1 MKKITF
7 VLLALLLSTNLI
19 ANKYRIIETDIK
31 TNPASLKLFG
41 TTKAQSV
48 EREIPLDY
56 NKIFENETEIFEY
69 IEDYKIRLANVR
81 AFENINVDFSIK
93 PASDY
98 DLTSINSISP
108 DEYEVLSQIQDLFFV
123 TLLVELTDSIHVLA
137 MPYIKYNSNTG
148 SSLKIKM
155 KDTNF
160 LGTLNTMAAEF
171 LFNVEQKD
179 ESDKPKYNFEL
190 GFSYDQPYYLDP
202 FELTWVND
210 YSISYSIGEKSPEWN
225 AKTGLQAKLPFDR
238 ISYIFEFYQYFI
250 KNFDYA
256 IYSDSLYLAEE
267 GKISVPFT
275 IYQTK
280 HWGNLVWTP
289 YISLVHNWDFDHIN
303 ELNTDLSSPT
313 MTAGHSFA
321 ISRINWNNNFRTGFN
336 LSLANSYSYNFQRK
350 MLYPSISFESMLY
363 QEIELFEGKNFNRLG
378 ICLDFYYFTN
388 FVNTIYKDNPFYQ
401 NDGSSIGDRLRGIRD
416 NQYYLDPRCGKST
429 VTTSAFVLNMDF
441 PFHLFSTNFEHKF
454 LKYFNFDLQLSPFI
468 DMALIYNKYTKEWYN
483 PKDGFYTAGLEVLVY
498 PQKFSSYTV
507 RASVGYDIGRKLFD
521 DYLNMDWREN
531 VSKYEISIGLGL
543 HY

>member
-19 ANKYRIIETDIK
+19 ANKYKIIETDIK

-56 NKIFENETEIFEY
+56 KKIFENETEFFEY

-108 DEYEVLSQIQDLFFV
+108 DEYEELSQIQDLFFV

-210 YSISYSIGEKSPEWN
+210 YSISYSIGENSPEWN

-250 KNFDYA
+250 KNFDYVP
-256 IYSDSLYLAEE
+256 YSDSIYFAEE
-267 GKISVPFT
+267 GKISIPFT
-275 IYQTK
+275 LYSTK
-280 HWGNLVWTP
+280 HWGNLIWTP
-289 YISLVHNWDFDHIN
+289 YISFVHNWDFDRID

-313 MTAGHSFA
+313 MTAGHSFS
-321 ISRINWNNNFRTGFN
+321 ISRVNWNKNFRTGFD
-336 LSLANSYSYNFQRK
+336 LSLNNSFSYNFQRK
-350 MLYPSISFESMLY
+350 MLYPSISFDSLLY
-363 QEIELFEGKNFNRLG
+363 QEIELFEGNNFNRLG
-378 ICLDFYYFTN
+378 LCINFYYFIN

-416 NQYYLDPRCGKST
+416 NQYYIDPACGKST

-454 LKYFNFDLQLSPFI
+454 LKYFNFDLQISPFI
-468 DMALIYNKYTKEWYN
+468 DMALIYNKYTKEWFN

-507 RASVGYDIGRKLFD
+507 RASVGYDIGRKLLD

>member
-19 ANKYRIIETDIK
+19 ANKYKIIETDIK

-56 NKIFENETEIFEY
+56 KKIFENETDLFEY

-108 DEYEVLSQIQDLFFV
+108 DEYEELSQIQDLFFV

-256 IYSDSLYLAEE
+256 PYSDSIYFAEE
-267 GKISVPFT
+267 GKISIPFT
-275 IYQTK
+275 LYSTK
-280 HWGNLVWTP
+280 HWGNLIWTP
-289 YISLVHNWDFDHIN
+289 YLSFIHNWDFDRID

-321 ISRINWNNNFRTGFN
+321 ISRVNWNKNFRTGFD
-336 LSLANSYSYNFQRK
+336 LSLNNSFSYNFQRK
-350 MLYPSISFESMLY
+350 MLYPSISFDSLLY
-363 QEIELFEGKNFNRLG
+363 QEIELFEGNNFNRLG
-378 ICLDFYYFTN
+378 LCINFYYFIN
-388 FVNTIYKDNPFYQ
+388 FVNSIYKDNPFYQ

-416 NQYYLDPRCGKST
+416 NQYYIDPACGKST

-507 RASVGYDIGRKLFD
+507 RGSVGYDIGRKLFD

>member
-19 ANKYRIIETDIK
+19 ANKYKIIETDIK

-56 NKIFENETEIFEY
+56 NKIFENEAELFEY

-81 AFENINVDFSIK
+81 AFEQINVDFSIK
-93 PASDY
+93 PASDV
-98 DLTSINSISP
+98 DWSTLQNIDSE
-108 DEYEVLSQIQDLFFV
+108 DVELSQIEDLFFV
-123 TLLVELTDSIHVLA
+123 TILVELTDSIHVLA

-148 SSLKIKM
+148 SSFKIKM

-160 LGTLNTMAAEF
+160 LGSLNTMAAEM
-171 LFNVEQKD
+171 LFNVKQES
-179 ESDKPKYNFEL
+179 ESDAPKYNFEIS
-190 GFSYDQPYYLDP
+190 FSYDQPYDLDP
-202 FELTWVND
+202 FNLTWVND
-210 YSISYSIGEKSPEWN
+210 YSISYTIGETSPEWN
-225 AKTGLQAKLPFDR
+225 AQTGIKAELPFER
-238 ISYIFEFYQYFI
+238 VSYIFEFYQYFI

-256 IYSDSLYLAEE
+256 VYSDSVYLAEE
-267 GKISVPFT
+267 GKISVPLT
-275 IYQTK
+275 LYTTK
-280 HWGNLVWTP
+280 HWGKLQWTP
-289 YISLVHNWDFDHIN
+289 YISLIHNWDFDHIN

-313 MTAGHSFA
+313 MTFGHSFG
-321 ISRINWNNNFRTGFN
+321 ISRTNWNNNFRTGFS

-350 MLYPSISFESMLY
+350 MLYPSISFESLLY

-378 ICLDFYYFTN
+378 ICMDFYHFIN
-388 FVNTIYKDNPFYQ
+388 FVNIIYEDNPFYQ
-401 NDGSSIGDRLRGIRD
+401 NDGSSIGERLRGIRD
-416 NQYYLDPRCGKST
+416 NQYYTDPAFGKST

-441 PFHLFSTNFEHKF
+441 PFHLFSTNFQHKF

-507 RASVGYDIGRKLFD
+507 RASVGYDIGRKLLD